1 MAITS
6 LPTPPSRSDP
16 ENFPERAD
24 AFMAALPRFATEA
37 NALQEHVNEAAA
49 TVDQD
54 AAAAALSRDAAAES
68 RSQAGQSAQAAE
80 TARQVAAQKAGEAGA
95 SAQRA
100 QQWAEKL
107 GAPVEGDGFSA
118 KHWAEVA
125 AMGAGLP
132 VYMPGSLPPQNV
144 GPIYI
149 AGQGNAEWDA
159 ATGRYRV
166 HSDIP
171 VGAVAW
177 WPLRTSIPAGQIPAD
192 GQTVSRATFPDLA
205 AMVAA
210 GTLPVVSE
218 ADWQADPLKRG
229 SYSLGDGST
238 TIRLPDLNG
247 KSAGTLGR
255 VFLSGDGV
263 NSAATAGLIQRD
275 ALQGHR
281 HGPIRIV
288 GQGVTTGGV
297 TFNNVTGAGAFTGA
311 DLVGEPSADGING
324 TPRIAAETRPQNVA
338 GAWTIQAFGAV
349 TNPGAADAAQL
360 ASDYANLSAR
370 VQTLQGTPIDHGQC
384 RFVYVSAT
392 ECRLMP
398 YNGNGLIIG
407 GKQYRIKPEGA
418 SVTTSATA
426 ANGRY
431 YVFAIDDGAGNIA
444 LELAVAANSLH
455 ETYIDGVEIKTGDS
469 TRTLVGW
476 LGTTAANQFV
486 DNAGINR
493 FVASWFNRR
502 VRGITEAVGGTLA
515 STSEIPLGNGRS
527 MFNWGGEDVY
537 SFITGY
543 ANMSTNNFYSLHLR
557 RGGAVFVPGTAG
569 GSGNTSGQS
578 GVSAASS
585 MIGAPDEN
593 AATYQMWGSVNVG
606 TAQLGQRFTVFTNI

>member
-80 TARQVAAQKAGEAGA
+80 TARQTAAQKAGEAGA
-95 SAQRA
+95 SAQLA
-100 QQWAEKL
+100 QQWAEKM

-118 KHWAEVA
+118 KHWAEIA

-132 VYMPGSLPPQNV
+132 IYVPGSVPSQNA

-149 AGQGNAEWDA
+149 VGQGNAEWDA

-177 WPLRTSIPAGQIPAD
+177 WPLRASIPAGRIPAD
-192 GQTVSRATFPDLA
+192 GQTISRATFPDLA

-324 TPRIAAETRPQNVA
+324 SPRIAAETRPQNVA
-338 GAWTIQAFGAV
+338 GVWTIQAFGAV
-349 TNPGAADAAQL
+349 TNPGSVDAAQL
-360 ASDYANLSAR
+360 ASDYGALNAAL
-370 VQTLQGTPIDHGQC
+370 QTLSGKIASAFGVGQAWQDQTVPTQRQNGIVYTNSTGKPIIVTVAGTSDTAGASIT
-384 RFVYVSAT
+384 FYVDTVPSSTSTYPSA
-392 ECRLMP
+392 P
-398 YNGNGLIIG
+398 AIIAASAVIPPG
-407 GKQYRIKPEGA
+407 STYRIVWGGL
-418 SVTTSATA
+418 TA
-426 ANGRY
+426 AGMRWREY
-431 YVFAIDDGAGNIA
+431 
-444 LELAVAANSLH
+444 
-455 ETYIDGVEIKTGDS
+455 
-469 TRTLVGW
+469 R
-476 LGTTAANQFV
+476 
-486 DNAGINR
+486 
-493 FVASWFNRR
+493 
-502 VRGITEAVGGTLA
+502 
-515 STSEIPLGNGRS
+515 
-527 MFNWGGEDVY
+527 
-537 SFITGY
+537 
-543 ANMSTNNFYSLHLR
+543 
-557 RGGAVFVPGTAG
+557 
-569 GSGNTSGQS
+569 
-578 GVSAASS
+578 
-585 MIGAPDEN
+585 
-593 AATYQMWGSVNVG
+593 
-606 TAQLGQRFTVFTNI
+606 